1 MPEPRQDTSAR
12 ADGEPSVN
20 TDPLVAVRDLKKTF
34 HREDGTPV
42 TAVDNVSLEV
52 RLGEFV
58 VLLGP
63 SGCGKTTLLR
73 CIAGLERPDS
83 GEIHVHGETMYSSDR
98 EVEVPPQ
105 GRRLSMIFQSYALW
119 PHMTAFE
126 NVAYPLRSRKTRKTE
141 IVERVHATL
150 ELVGIPELA
159 KQHPGDMSGGQ
170 QQRVALARSL
180 VAGDDLILFDEPL
193 SNVDAKVRDQ
203 LRSELLEM
211 QRKIEFSAIYVTHDQ
226 IEAMELAHRVAVMR
240 AGEVA
245 QVGTPLD
252 IYERPDSLYVA
263 NFIGKTNELHG
274 EVTARG
280 DGLDVTVETAVG
292 DVRAVA
298 DAQLAVGDAAVIVF
312 RPERCQFATAPAE
325 GMNSWEG
332 DVRALIF
339 LGSHTEHL
347 IRVGEDTDVLV
358 WRLEPGLLKQ
368 NQRVWVTL
376 DPEDARALAS
386 DGAGH
391 IDEDDRATTPAS

>member
-1 MPEPRQDTSAR
+1 MPERRQDTSEGPGGGSS
-12 ADGEPSVN
+12 AD
-20 TDPLVAVRDLKKTF
+20 TDTVVTVRNLKKTF
-34 HREDGTPV
+34 HRADGTPV
-42 TAVDNVSLEV
+42 TAVDNVSLDV
-52 RLGEFV
+52 GGGEFV

-83 GEIHVHGETMYSSDR
+83 GEIGIHGETMYSSDG

-105 GRRLSMIFQSYALW
+105 SRGLSMIFQSYALW

-180 VAGDDLILFDEPL
+180 VAGDNLILFDEPL

-203 LRSELLEM
+203 LRSELLQM
-211 QRKIEFSAIYVTHDQ
+211 QRKIGFSAIYVTHDQ

-240 AGEVA
+240 AGHVA

-252 IYERPDSLYVA
+252 IYEQPASLYVA

-274 EVTARG
+274 AITARG
-280 DGLDVTVETAVG
+280 AGRDVTVATAVG
-292 DVRAVA
+292 DVQAVGEN
-298 DAQLAVGDAAVIVF
+298 QLAVGDDVVIVF

-325 GMNSWEG
+325 GMNNWEG
-332 DVRALIF
+332 DVMASIF
-339 LGSHTEHL
+339 LGSHTEH
-347 IRVGEDTDVLV
+347 IVRIGDDIDILV
-358 WRLEPGLLKQ
+358 WRPDPHLLEEHR
-368 NQRVWVTL
+368 RVWLSL
-376 DPEDARALAS
+376 DPEDALALAI
-386 DGAGH
+386 DGVE
-391 IDEDDRATTPAS
+391 EDDGATTPAS